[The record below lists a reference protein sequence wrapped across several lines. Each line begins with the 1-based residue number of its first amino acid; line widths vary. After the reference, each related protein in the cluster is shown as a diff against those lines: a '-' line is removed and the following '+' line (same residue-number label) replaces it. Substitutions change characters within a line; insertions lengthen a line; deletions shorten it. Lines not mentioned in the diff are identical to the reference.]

1 MVRPR
6 KTHAT
11 LASNEQI
18 RLGYRMQQK
27 SLPTRST
34 LALLTLFFMVEPSYS
49 QSSET
54 GQRPPGI
61 TVVGECLAKV
71 VQDRASVTISSST
84 VAPNSQEA
92 SKKTIL
98 AHESLKKEV
107 RQLGL
112 PDFAADT
119 ADYSVQ
125 QECSYEGG
133 KRRCEGYRARL
144 ATRFETSD
152 LARIGDVIA
161 VSSKLGS
168 EEVSGLETFAS
179 PAKLKEVREACL
191 ETATKNAGAKAQKI
205 AAGAGVRLGK
215 LVSVEERAVQDSSP
229 IPFPRHRQFGEV
241 AMAEA
246 VSAAPTIESKPIDLK
261 VEVTAHYSID

>member
-1 MVRPR
+1 MRHIERPTR
-6 KTHAT
+6 IALVI
-11 LASNEQI
+11 LAS
-18 RLGYRMQQK
+18 
-27 SLPTRST
+27 SLVSEPCDAQPPETHPRS
-34 LALLTLFFMVEPSYS
+34 
-49 QSSET
+49 
-54 GQRPPGI
+54 PGI

-71 VQDRASVTISSST
+71 VQDRASVTVASST

-98 AHESLKKEV
+98 AHEALKKEV

-133 KRRCEGYRARL
+133 KRRCEGYRARI

-161 VSSKLGS
+161 VSSRLGS

-191 ETATKNAGAKAQKI
+191 ETATRNAGAKAQKI
-205 AAGAGVRLGK
+205 ATGAGVSLGK
-215 LVSVEERAVQDSSP
+215 LASVEERTAHDGAP

-246 VSAAPTIESKPIDLK
+246 VSAAPSVESKPIDLEVK
-261 VEVTAHYSID
+261 VTAHYSID